1 MIENMTKFLNRTA
14 IVAALGALCIG
25 GAANAQDFNS
35 ASGLRLPENIQLFG
49 DTLPPVVKATAI
61 VNGEIITQ
69 TDIDQR
75 VALSLIG
82 SQATIS
88 EEDLRRLQQQAL
100 RNLIDETLQ
109 TQAAKAEEIE
119 VTQADIDRSVKRV
132 AENANLSVPELL
144 KMVVDAGASRRSL
157 ERQVRGEL
165 SWFRLQDK
173 KIASGISVG
182 DDEVDAVIARMEAN
196 KGQTEYMVGEIFLS
210 STPATDAQIQQNAG
224 QILDLLRQ
232 GVDFRAIA
240 RQYSEA
246 SHAAVGGLL
255 GWVSPA
261 DLPSELGGILPA
273 MQVGSVSRPIKIPG
287 GYSILA
293 LQDRRTILA
302 ADPRDAV
309 LSLKQVSIPMRP
321 GMPQGEID
329 SFLDR
334 FAAASAANQ
343 GCGGA
348 DRLAAD
354 FGGRVVSQDG
364 IVIRDLPPTLQAMVA
379 DMQIG
384 QATRPFGAIDEAI
397 STLVIC
403 GREDATV
410 NVPSRREIESQK
422 MDERVAMRARRYLRD
437 LRRDAIID
445 FR

>member
-1 MIENMTKFLNRTA
+1 MNTLTMMT
-14 IVAALGALCIG
+14 AALAGLGAMSLS
-25 GAANAQDFNS
+25 GAAQAQDFNS

-49 DTLPPVVKATAI
+49 DTLPSVVKATAI

-82 SQATIS
+82 SDATIG

-109 TQAAKAEEIE
+109 TQAAIAEEIE
-119 VTQADIDRSVKRV
+119 LPQADIDRSVQRV
-132 AENANLSVPELL
+132 AENANVSVPELL
-144 KMVVDAGASRRSL
+144 VLLEQSGSSKRSL
-157 ERQVRGEL
+157 DRQIRGEL
-165 SWFRLQDK
+165 AWYRLQDK

-182 DDEVDAVIARMEAN
+182 DDEIDAVIEKMEAN
-196 KGQTEYMVGEIFLS
+196 KGQVEYRVGEIFLS
-210 STPATDAQIQQNAG
+210 STPATDDQVRANAEQI
-224 QILDLLRQ
+224 IELLRQ

-255 GWVSPA
+255 GWVRPE
-261 DLPSELGGILPA
+261 DLPAELGTALTN
-273 MQVGSVSRPIKIPG
+273 MEVGAVTIPIKIPG
-287 GYSILA
+287 GYSIMTLS
-293 LQDRRTILA
+293 DKRTILA

-309 LSLKQVSIPMRP
+309 LSLKQVSIPMQAD
-321 GMPQGEID
+321 MPEAQIQAL
-329 SFLDR
+329 LDR
-334 FAAASAANQ
+334 FADAAAANQ

-348 DRLAAD
+348 ERLASD

-364 IVIRDLPPTLQAMVA
+364 IVIRDLPPALQAMMA

-384 QATRPFGAIDEAI
+384 QATRPFGAVDDAV

-403 GREDATV
+403 GREDARV
-410 NVPSRREIESQK
+410 NMPSRREIENQK
-422 MDERVAMRARRYLRD
+422 VDERVAMRARRYLRD